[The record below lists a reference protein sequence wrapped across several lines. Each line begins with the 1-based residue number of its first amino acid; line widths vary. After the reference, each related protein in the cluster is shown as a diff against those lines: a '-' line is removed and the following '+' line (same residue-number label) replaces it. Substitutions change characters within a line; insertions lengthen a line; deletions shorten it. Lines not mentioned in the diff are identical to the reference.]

1 MEKDLKLIANIS
13 IDEECKTITIDKD
26 IQGKALSLKECYAFA
41 KIVGT
46 ANSQS
51 GTWKK
56 VRIGYNNIQ
65 NVPTSAMCDT
75 PTEGNNAFPMS
86 HAVCMP
92 GMIVRQDAIHKWNFN
107 NSINDLIGFNM
118 CAVENGSDAIT
129 SVIVSPGNDC
139 YFGVGSSIR
148 IYGR

>member
-13 IDEECKTITIDKD
+13 IDEECKAITIDKD
-26 IQGKALSLKECYAFA
+26 MQEKALSLKECYAFA

-46 ANSQS
+46 ASS
-51 GTWKK
+51 DGGTYKQA
-56 VRIGYNNIQ
+56 RIGYNNIQ
-65 NVPTSAMCDT
+65 KVPPTAMCNT
-75 PTEGNNAFPMS
+75 PTEGNNAFLVS

-92 GMIVRQDAIHKWNFN
+92 GMIVRQDVIHKWLFTNG
-107 NSINDLIGFNM
+107 SNDLAGFNM
-118 CAVENGSDAIT
+118 YAVEDSSDAIT
-129 SVIVSPGNDC
+129 SVVVSPGNGC